1 MATRS
6 SLMGR
11 CEILAGYSGAMRIL
25 VVSTWYPTRDAPF
38 RTPFITRH
46 VRAIARD
53 HQVHVIHVQLL
64 EDSPVTQENYDGVAV
79 TRVGFDPRKPLTMV
93 RALAEIRRWARFSDV
108 VHTMAFSSA
117 LIAAPVVWRRP
128 WVHTEHWNGVLFPDH
143 VNRLWERA
151 AWLRHLLRL
160 PRVVTGV
167 STLMTRKLEEF
178 ARSGATRLI
187 GNVVDHAPQVAQRP
201 DDGALRLIGVGA
213 ATEHKGALLA
223 VDTVEWL
230 RDQGHDASLV
240 WDGDGP
246 MREQAERRALE
257 LGIADHVDFRGFRGT
272 EDLWRDLAESTIFI
286 LPSKSETFCVAAA
299 EALAAGRPVIMGD
312 RGGQGD
318 FLTDRNGRMVS
329 ERSPEAFGRAVLDL
343 MRDPATATPD
353 EMAREIRARYGSD
366 AVSDQLTDLYQ
377 SVQGGGRRR

>member
-1 MATRS
+1 
-6 SLMGR
+6 
-11 CEILAGYSGAMRIL
+11 MRIL
-25 VVSTWYPTRDAPF
+25 VVSTWYPTHDAPF

-53 HQVHVIHVQLL
+53 HDVHVIHVQLL

-93 RALAEIRRWARFSDV
+93 KALVEIRKWARFSDV
-108 VHTMAFSSA
+108 VHTMAFSTA
-117 LIAAPVVWRRP
+117 LIAAPVVGRTP

-143 VNRLWERA
+143 VNSLWERT
-151 AWLRHLLRL
+151 AWLRHVLRL

-178 ARSGATRLI
+178 ARPGATALI
-187 GNVVDHAPQVAQRP
+187 GNVIDHAPQVAP
-201 DDGALRLIGVGA
+201 LLDDAALRLIAVGN
-213 ATEHKGALLA
+213 ATEHKGALVA
-223 VDTVEWL
+223 VDTVAWL
-230 RDQGHDASLV
+230 RAQGQDASLV

-246 MREQAERRALE
+246 MRERAQQRARER
-257 LGIADHVDFRGFRGT
+257 GIADHVDFQGFRGT
-272 EDLWRDLAESTIFI
+272 EQLWDDLAESTVFV

-312 RGGQGD
+312 QGGQGD
-318 FLTDRNGRMVS
+318 FITERNGRMVS
-329 ERSPEAFGRAVLDL
+329 ERTPEAFGRAVLDL
-343 MRDPATATPD
+343 THDPATASPE

-366 AVSDQLTDLYQ
+366 VVSDQLTELYRRA
-377 SVQGGGRRR
+377 QGGKRRRRPV

>member
-1 MATRS
+1 
-6 SLMGR
+6 
-11 CEILAGYSGAMRIL
+11 MRIL

-46 VRAIARD
+46 VRAISRD
-53 HQVHVIHVQLL
+53 HDVHVIHVQLL
-64 EDSPVTQENYDGVAV
+64 DGSPVTLENYDGVAV

-93 RALAEIRRWARFSDV
+93 KALAEIRHWARFSDV

-117 LIAAPVVWRRP
+117 LIAAPVVGRTP
-128 WVHTEHWNGVLFPDH
+128 WVHTEHWNGLLFPGH
-143 VNRLWERA
+143 VNQLWERT
-151 AWLRHLLRL
+151 AWLRHVLRL

-178 ARSGATRLI
+178 ARPGATALI
-187 GNVVDHAPQVAQRP
+187 GNVVDYAPQVASP
-201 DDGALRLIGVGA
+201 PSDSALRLIGVGA

-223 VDTVEWL
+223 VDTVAWL
-230 RDQGHDASLV
+230 REQGHEASLV

-246 MREQAERRALE
+246 VREQAQERARE
-257 LGIADHVDFRGFRGT
+257 LGIHDHVDFRGFRGT
-272 EDLWRDLAESTIFI
+272 EDLWRDLAESTIFM

-318 FLTDRNGRMVS
+318 FITDRNGRMVS
-329 ERSPEAFGRAVLDL
+329 ERTPEAFGRAVLDL
-343 MRDPATATPD
+343 SQDSVKATPE
-353 EMAREIRARYGSD
+353 EMARGIRARYGSD
-366 AVSDQLTDLYQ
+366 AVSDQLTELYR
-377 SVQGGGRRR
+377 SAHGGGRRR